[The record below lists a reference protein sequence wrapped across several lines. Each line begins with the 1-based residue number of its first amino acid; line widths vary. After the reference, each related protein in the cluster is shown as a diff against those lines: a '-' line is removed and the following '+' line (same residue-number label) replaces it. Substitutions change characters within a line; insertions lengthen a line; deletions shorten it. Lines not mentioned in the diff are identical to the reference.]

1 MTEAPGAWS
10 DRVVGREVEL
20 LARLGVNWPQPGQH
34 HIRCPFPDHEDRHPS
49 WRWAAERHAWFCTCG
64 GGDLI
69 SAVMRMQA
77 CSFKDAVRW
86 VERELGMRRCPAV
99 NVRVR

>member
-1 MTEAPGAWS
+1 MTRAPGAWR
-10 DRVVGREVEL
+10 DRLVDRELEL
-20 LARLGVNWPQPGQH
+20 LARLGIDWPPHGRH

-49 WRWAAERHAWFCTCG
+49 WRWDTEHRAWFCTCG

-69 SAVMRMQA
+69 SAVMRMRA
-77 CSFKDAVRW
+77 CEFKDALRW

-99 NVRVR
+99 NVRLR